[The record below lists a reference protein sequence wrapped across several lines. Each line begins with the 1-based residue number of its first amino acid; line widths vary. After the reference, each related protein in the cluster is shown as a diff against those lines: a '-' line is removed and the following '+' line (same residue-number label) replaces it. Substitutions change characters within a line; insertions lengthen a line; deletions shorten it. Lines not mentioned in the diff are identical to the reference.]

1 MPINTYIGARL
12 LNSAHDYLYVEFYN
26 GEDIVS
32 VDIPLEYEL
41 FYIKKDS
48 YQNEDTLWNCKG
60 RQKTCASVA

>member
-32 VDIPLEYEL
+32 FDIPLEYEL

-48 YQNEDTLWNCKG
+48 YHK
-60 RQKTCASVA
+60 